1 MTATQIFNQGSTEIP
16 NFPINIWRNYP
27 HIISDPEI
35 HSGWP
40 SIKGTR
46 IIATDILRSQIEG
59 YTLDAML
66 MEFKQLGAKVTKEM
80 LQEAIDFSID
90 WLHFLKNEKTSNR
103 ASR

>member
-1 MTATQIFNQGSTEIP
+1 MTASQIFNQGNIDIP
-16 NFPINIWRNYP
+16 KFPINIWNNYP

-35 HSGWP
+35 HGGWP

-59 YTLDAML
+59 YSLDAMI
-66 MEFKQLGAKVTKEM
+66 MEFKQIGATVTKEM

-90 WLHFLKNEKTSNR
+90 WLHFLKNETTSKR